1 MNVHH
6 FGLATKNME
15 KSMEAFRTLGFE
27 VGDIIVDPLQKVKVA
42 FVTPP
47 SGSLIELV
55 CDLDENGPVGKIVG
69 KVGSSFYHMCFEADD
84 LEATIE
90 GLRNK
95 KYLLRHKP
103 IEAVA
108 FNGRR
113 IAWMYNRSI
122 GLVEL
127 LEKEKGRG

>member
-69 KVGSSFYHMCFEADD
+69 
-84 LEATIE
+84 
-90 GLRNK
+90 
-95 KYLLRHKP
+95 
-103 IEAVA
+103 
-108 FNGRR
+108 
-113 IAWMYNRSI
+113 
-122 GLVEL
+122 
-127 LEKEKGRG
+127 